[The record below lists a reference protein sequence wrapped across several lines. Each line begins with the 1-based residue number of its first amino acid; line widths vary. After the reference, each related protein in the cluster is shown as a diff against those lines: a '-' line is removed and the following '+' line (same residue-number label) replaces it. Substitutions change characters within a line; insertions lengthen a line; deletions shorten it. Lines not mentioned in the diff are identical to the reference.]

1 MATRANCYVSTPFG
15 TKSAADGRLIDHDHV
30 YLTGIRP
37 ALEALGTTV
46 LRADEM
52 SGAIVMKSV
61 FDALI
66 GCEVMVADISGGNAN
81 VMYELGVRHALRR
94 GITVLVMA
102 AGGHIPYNIAYARVI
117 AYAIDED
124 GRLRSDAADEFRDTL
139 IRAVGAA
146 LERITIDSPLYQFY
160 PSLAVDLPQDMAVP
174 ELRRRLQPAVKRADQ
189 PEMSGLATTGDAAP
203 QPAPVAEPPQ
213 PLQLLGELRR
223 LRDASAWE
231 ALVQAAK
238 ALPAEVASAPEA
250 IQLTALA
257 LNRLGR
263 QDEAIACIQTLI
275 DETGGDAESYGI
287 LGRVY
292 KDRHRRT
299 GDPRDLDAAINTYQT
314 GFDRQPTEFY
324 PGINAVTLRAVR
336 NAPEDHAAL
345 QTLIPRVRQ
354 AIDSR
359 LPSSGGDYW
368 TVASALELAC
378 VDRDWETADAL
389 LLRAV
394 QGQTLTPWM
403 VDSTVQQLRTYA
415 DAMGQAD
422 RDRLERVLAQLKEAG
437 HA

>member
-1 MATRANCYVSTPFG
+1 MTTRANCYVSTPFG
-15 TKSAADGRLIDHDHV
+15 TKTAVDGRLIDHDHV

-46 LRADEM
+46 VRADEM
-52 SGAIVMKSV
+52 SGALVMKSV

-66 GCEVMVADISGGNAN
+66 SCDVMVADISAGNAN

-102 AGGHIPYNIAYARVI
+102 AGGHIPYNIAYLRVV
-117 AYAIDED
+117 AYATDGQ
-124 GRLRSDAADEFRDTL
+124 GRLRSDSVDEFRHTL
-139 IRAVGAA
+139 TRTVGAA

-160 PSLAVDLPQDMAVP
+160 PSLAVDLPQDLVGPDM
-174 ELRRRLQPAVKRADQ
+174 RRRLQPPVTRADQ
-189 PEMSGLATTGDAAP
+189 PEMAALAPANDAGQ
-203 QPAPVAEPPQ
+203 QPTAAAESSQ

-231 ALVQAAK
+231 ELVQAARS
-238 ALPAEVASAPEA
+238 LPAEVASAPEA
-250 IQLTALA
+250 IQLAALA

-263 QDEAIACIQTLI
+263 QDEAITTIQKLI

-287 LGRVY
+287 LGRIY

-324 PGINAVTLRAVR
+324 PGINAVALRAVR
-336 NAPEDHAAL
+336 NSAADRAAL

-415 DAMGQAD
+415 EAMGQAD
-422 RDRLERVLAQLKEAG
+422 RERLERVLVQLKEAG